1 MNVIERKGATEW
13 GPARGVAH
21 VVNAIL
27 RDTGEVLPGSVVL
40 DGEFGHDGVGFGVPV
55 KLGRD
60 GVREIVEWDLS
71 EFERGQMAAAAEKLS
86 EQYEK
91 IAR

>member
-21 VVNAIL
+21 MVSAIL
-27 RDTGEVLPGSVVL
+27 RDTGAVLPGSVVL

-55 KLGRD
+55 KLGSD
-60 GVREIVEWDLS
+60 GVEEIVEWDLS
-71 EFERGQMAAAAEKLS
+71 DFEQEQMAEAAEKLA

-91 IAR
+91 IA